1 MSTKNISRLRRAK
14 KTRSKIRI
22 QDSPRLSVFRSSKHF
37 YAQIFDSLGKE
48 VIVSA
53 STAEKDIKDKS
64 NNVEAA
70 ASVGKRVA
78 ERAIDN
84 GIKKVVFDRSGYKY
98 HGRIKALADSARKAG
113 LEF

>member
-1 MSTKNISRLRRAK
+1 MSIKNISRLRRAK
-14 KTRSKIRI
+14 KTRSKIKV
-22 QDSPRLSVFRSSKHF
+22 QDSPRLSVYRSSQHF
-37 YAQIFDSLGKE
+37 YAQVFDSLGTK

-53 STAEKDIKDKS
+53 STAEKDSKDKS
-64 NNVEAA
+64 NNIEAA

-78 ERAIDN
+78 ERALEN

-98 HGRIKALADSARKAG
+98 HGRIKALAESARKAG

>member
-1 MSTKNISRLRRAK
+1 MSIKNISRLRRAK
-14 KTRSKIRI
+14 KTRSKIKG
-22 QDSPRLSVFRSSKHF
+22 QDSPRLSVYRSSQHF
-37 YAQIFDSLGKE
+37 YAQVFDSLGTK

-53 STAEKDIKDKS
+53 STAEKDSKDKS
-64 NNVEAA
+64 NNIEAA

-78 ERAIDN
+78 ERALEN

-98 HGRIKALADSARKAG
+98 HGRIKALAESAREAG